1 MSRSEPE
8 SLEERT
14 SNEVSPEDM
23 KMLDHPEEGDS
34 LEEATMEEQAEIDG
48 KLLKEFD
55 L

>member
-1 MSRSEPE
+1 MSRSEPD
-8 SLEERT
+8 SLAER
-14 SNEVSPEDM
+14 SSDDVDPEDM
-23 KMLDHPEEGDS
+23 VMLDHPEEGDS